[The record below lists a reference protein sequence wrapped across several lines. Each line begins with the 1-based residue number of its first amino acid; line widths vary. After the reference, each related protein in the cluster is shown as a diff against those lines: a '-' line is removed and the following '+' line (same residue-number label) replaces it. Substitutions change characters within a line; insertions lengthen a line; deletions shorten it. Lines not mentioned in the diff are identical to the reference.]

1 MPLSQL
7 VPSYELPSAATS
19 EEHMT
24 TTLATTT
31 LTLPGLIGVRLE
43 DSPVLLN
50 GEQIVRVAALLM
62 QHRPQGPRNYCFV
75 GGALG
80 RAIGSNLPAQVIPLQ
95 RLFGNDPFLVMV
107 GSHAALALLCM
118 PDQASR
124 SYRTRIYS
132 EIDIADRA
140 ALALAHFSD
149 APDLLDVRCD
159 QNQQR
164 TFIGSILS
172 ALIADP
178 QLSALDLAELVPSER
193 RRITQLREQPANT
206 PPAPSQS
213 VPPPPATRPAPAP
226 VVPGRVLTDRRAPM
240 TGLIRHLREHVI
252 LVDQE
257 GRVAGFSPSASELL
271 GLNDHLIGQ
280 PFVEGP
286 FAVFAP
292 ILTDALIGE
301 LSGSRSVR
309 LANGTQVNVAISS
322 IDHGTW
328 ALFIEPT
335 EASHASVP
343 APTAG
348 PATAA
353 LHEQT
358 ETNRS
363 DRFMESFANGLR
375 SPLRSLR
382 DLIAQLPAAGQLN
395 EQQSRLVGQIVKL
408 NGEIMLLVNDL
419 FVLGQMR
426 MHIPEGRMPLRVD
439 LLIEAAVG
447 TQYAEF
453 GRRGQTVE
461 LNIAPNLPM
470 VPGSEEG
477 LWRALAGLI
486 DNAIKYSPQGA
497 RIVVSAL
504 QANQMV
510 EISVADSGPG
520 LEADELDQVFDPFY
534 RAPSTAA
541 LGIPGRGLGLTIA
554 RAVVDQ
560 HGGRLVAASE
570 RGKGSCFTM
579 QLPIE

>member
-1 MPLSQL
+1 
-7 VPSYELPSAATS
+7 
-19 EEHMT
+19 
-24 TTLATTT
+24 
-31 LTLPGLIGVRLE
+31 
-43 DSPVLLN
+43 
-50 GEQIVRVAALLM
+50 M
-62 QHRPQGPRNYCFV
+62 QQRPQQPKNYCFV

-80 RAIGSNLPAQVIPLQ
+80 RALGSNLPDQVIPLQ

-124 SYRTRIYS
+124 SYRTRIYT

-149 APDLLDVRCD
+149 APDLLDIRCD
-159 QNQQR
+159 PHQQR
-164 TFIGSILS
+164 AFLGAILV
-172 ALIADP
+172 ALISDP
-178 QLSALDLAELVPSER
+178 QLQDVDLAELIPSER
-193 RRITQLREQPANT
+193 RRIAQMREQQTST
-206 PPAPSQS
+206 PPAPSKS
-213 VPPPPATRPAPAP
+213 VPPAPIPTPAPTPAARPVQTP
-226 VVPGRVLTDRRAPM
+226 VVPGRMLTDRRAPM

-301 LSGSRSVR
+301 LSGSRIVR
-309 LANGTQVNVAISS
+309 LTTGQQVSVSISS

-328 ALFIEPT
+328 ALFLEPV
-335 EASHASVP
+335 EAPSANAP
-343 APTAG
+343 AAGAG
-348 PATAA
+348 PAAAA
-353 LHEQT
+353 LHEQA
-358 ETNRS
+358 EINRS

-375 SPLRSLR
+375 APLRSLR

-395 EQQSRLVGQIVKL
+395 DQQSRLVGQIVKL

-419 FVLGQMR
+419 FVLGQIR

-461 LNIAPNLPM
+461 LNIDPHLPM

-497 RIVVSAL
+497 RIVVSAM
-504 QANQMV
+504 QANQTV

-520 LEADELDQVFDPFY
+520 LERDELEQVFDPFY

-570 RGKGSCFTM
+570 RGKGSRFTI
-579 QLPIE
+579 QLPIQ